1 MLLTM
6 ERFEELYK
14 MGIHHNSDGE
24 FVYIPEKKLTKEEV
38 ESLLSFDKLHY
49 ISKGRHVRGIEKLT
63 Q

>member
-1 MLLTM
+1 MLLTL
-6 ERFEELYK
+6 ERIQELNEL
-14 MGIHHNSDGE
+14 GICNDNDGN
-24 FVYIPEKKLTKEEV
+24 FMYVPKKKLTKEEV